1 MAGTSAGARATGA
14 ATGARVLVGMSGG
27 VDSSVAALLLRDQ
40 GYDVVGVT
48 MLLHGGP
55 GSLEAQT
62 NTCCS
67 LDDVEDAREV
77 CRELGIPHYA
87 FDFTEPFED
96 AVVSDFAASYEAGRT
111 PNPCVRCNRYL
122 KFGALLRRAR
132 ELGCDFVATGH
143 YARVEHPAAGPAP
156 VSAGAGGVAGGARH
170 LLRKAADAQKDQS
183 YFLCLLTQRQLARTL
198 LPLGGLGK
206 PEVRA
211 IAARAGLVVAR
222 KRESE
227 DICFVP
233 DGDYLG
239 FLERRRGAPY
249 PGGDIVT
256 LDGTV
261 VGRHRGVAGYTI
273 GQRKGLGVALG
284 RPAYVCAKDPV
295 RNVVTVGPAD
305 ALLARACVACDWN
318 WVAAPP
324 DGPVRLA
331 VRTHYRHAE
340 QPATLTP
347 LPAGDAGASDGA
359 DEVAT
364 AGQGTSRGT
373 GHDVL
378 VTFDEPQRAITPGQ
392 YAVAYDG
399 DVLVGGGMIREVVRP
414 A

>member
-1 MAGTSAGARATGA
+1 M
-14 ATGARVLVGMSGG
+14 
-27 VDSSVAALLLRDQ
+27 
-40 GYDVVGVT
+40 
-48 MLLHGGP
+48 
-55 GSLEAQT
+55 
-62 NTCCS
+62 
-67 LDDVEDAREV
+67 
-77 CRELGIPHYA
+77 
-87 FDFTEPFED
+87 
-96 AVVSDFAASYEAGRT
+96 
-111 PNPCVRCNRYL
+111 
-122 KFGALLRRAR
+122 
-132 ELGCDFVATGH
+132 
-143 YARVEHPAAGPAP
+143 
-156 VSAGAGGVAGGARH
+156 
-170 LLRKAADAQKDQS
+170 
-183 YFLCLLTQRQLARTL
+183 
-198 LPLGGLGK
+198 
-206 PEVRA
+206 
-211 IAARAGLVVAR
+211 AR

-261 VGRHRGVAGYTI
+261 VGHHRGVAGYTI

-347 LPAGDAGASDGA
+347 LPAQDAGAGDG
-359 DEVAT
+359 VG
-364 AGQGTSRGT
+364 AGQGAGT
-373 GHDVL
+373 GTARDGGAGAVVL

-392 YAVAYDG
+392 YAVAYAG

-414 A
+414 S